1 MGAEVAEVVKGVE
14 NVVESDAGV
23 GGLRLVERC
32 AARSVHI
39 LPLQRASDARHI
51 LHHLHLQIDHLK
63 DADAGVVVA
72 HLFGFRHTL
81 IGVVG
86 QHTASFV
93 PNAQNRVPVQRVGFG

>member
-14 NVVESDAGV
+14 NVVEGDAGV
-23 GGLRLVERC
+23 DGLRLVERC

-51 LHHLHLQIDHLK
+51 LHHFHLQIDHLK
-63 DADAGVVVA
+63 DAYVGVVVA